1 VRTERSDGERAFM
14 TEPAL
19 RKALVVDDQPML
31 GKAIRR
37 MLVNFDVTVVG
48 DARDACTRIEHGER
62 FDVIISDLMMPFMNG
77 MDLHA
82 AIARVAPEQ
91 VARMIFM
98 TGGAFTPQARDFFDQ
113 VGCPT
118 LEKPFERATLLTTI
132 ETLLELRGDR

>member
-1 VRTERSDGERAFM
+1 M
-14 TEPAL
+14 TEPAS

-37 MLVNFDVTVVG
+37 MLAGFDVTVLG
-48 DARDACTRIEHGER
+48 DAREAFMLIEEGER

-82 AIARVAPEQ
+82 AIARIAPDQ

-113 VGCPT
+113 ISCPM
-118 LEKPFERATLLTTI
+118 LEKPFERATLLAAI
-132 ETLLELRGDR
+132 EDLLTLRGDR